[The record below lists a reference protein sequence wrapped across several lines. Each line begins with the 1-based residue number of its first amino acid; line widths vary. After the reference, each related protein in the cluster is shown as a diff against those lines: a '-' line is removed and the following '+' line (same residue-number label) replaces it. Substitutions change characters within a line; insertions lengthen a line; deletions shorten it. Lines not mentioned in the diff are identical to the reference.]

1 MHPDNNMPRRTRRTY
16 EMHSKHKSYKK
27 NIQEAEENI
36 TKILET
42 RYKPVIEY
50 SGGKDSLVLL
60 HMVMRQDNTIPIFNY
75 HPGYGKYCKQIYRT
89 QKTHNELMR
98 SAEIAGAMD
107 LTVVNTPFWNG
118 EKYLI
123 GDYFPMLFSFM
134 KKRDCDLELLGIRG
148 DESISRKHR
157 VKGPLIFMENNRRLS
172 FPLRYLSTDDIWTYI
187 LTNDLY
193 YVSAY
198 DVNGPIYGY
207 DKARFTSQYNE
218 NNSRSGY
225 MDGILFPE
233 ESNEQAEVNEKW
245 WTRIDKLNKGGDNH
259 GYQR

>member
-1 MHPDNNMPRRTRRTY
+1 MKLLHPDNDMPRRTRRTY
-16 EMHSKHKSYKK
+16 EMHSKHKSYRD
-27 NIQEAEENI
+27 NIKLAEDNI
-36 TKILET
+36 SEILNSK
-42 RYKPVIEY
+42 YNPVIEY

-60 HMVMRQDNTIPIFNY
+60 HMIMQQDNTIPIFNF

-148 DESISRKHR
+148 EESISRKHR
-157 VKGPLIFMENNRRLS
+157 VKGPLIKIEGQRRVA
-172 FPLRYLSTDDIWTYI
+172 FPLRHLSTSDIWAYI

-198 DVNGPIYGY
+198 DVNGKIYGY

-218 NNSRSGY
+218 NNSRSGF
-225 MDGILFPE
+225 MDRVLFPD
-233 ESNEQAEVNEKW
+233 ESNEQAFINERW
-245 WTRIDKLNKGGDNH
+245 WTRIDKLGGDND
-259 GYQR
+259 GF